1 MNKKDKIILFFHCN
15 NCVHDCPEG
24 QSPKEWA
31 RCQAGWTKEGIMVEC
46 TRCEMKII
54 HIDLM
59 GHKVDLI

>member
-1 MNKKDKIILFFHCN
+1 MNKKDHIICYFHCK
-15 NCVHDCPEG
+15 NCIYLKPQD

-46 TRCEMKII
+46 SRCDMKIA

-59 GHKVDLI
+59 GNMVDLI